1 LRVSFQDLAALCKGD
16 AVSAR
21 AVGAK
26 KQKNI
31 PAASQDDDDGIEVE
45 GGDQEEEPEEVVEE
59 EEEEL
64 EAEEEELE
72 EVEEKELCVGA
83 RVMVFGLK
91 NATQFNGAR
100 GIVEALEVHTI
111 CVCVYMYIHIYIYT
125 WCLV

>member
-45 GGDQEEEPEEVVEE
+45 GGDQEEEPEEVE
-59 EEEEL
+59 

-72 EVEEKELCVGA
+72 ESEEKELWVGA

-100 GIVEALEVHTI
+100 GIIEALEVHTI

>member
-1 LRVSFQDLAALCKGD
+1 MRVSFQDLAALCKGD

-45 GGDQEEEPEEVVEE
+45 GGDQEEEPEEV
-59 EEEEL
+59 
-64 EAEEEELE
+64 
-72 EVEEKELCVGA
+72 EEKELCVGA

-100 GIVEALEVHTI
+100 GIIEALEVHTI